1 MFTKDSELPDM
12 TKIPRKQ
19 APDTIISGCIVLEGG
34 GFRGMYTSGVLDC
47 LMEQGINFSCTV
59 GVSAGALNGLNYA
72 AGQIGRSARFNL
84 QYRWDSRY
92 VGVQAYRANHG
103 IIGFDFVLDEYN
115 RFDPLNAEVFYRQ
128 DRRFVAVATS
138 CLTGKA
144 EYFEKGKCRELM
156 KAVQAS
162 ASIPYVSR
170 PVEVE
175 GVPCLDGG
183 CADRVPFQWAV
194 DQGYE
199 KILVVRTRTRD
210 FRAEPNPRAS
220 HVAKRFYWRYPEF
233 SQVLRTCSHFPE
245 DLNAALEGKE
255 IPPMPPLAERCD
267 TAVRQFELA
276 AANKGEK
283 IACLEARRH
292 YAWYLKGVPH
302 AGYYKEQIVKI
313 TTLEDVYRV
322 TKGIKRDL
330 C

>member
-233 SQVLRTCSHFPE
+233 SQVLAETDEIYNRQCDRMEELEAQGRIFYLTPSEAPDVKVLE
-245 DLNAALEGKE
+245 KDLGKLLSLYQLGYRDAQVQLPALRAYLGLSE
-255 IPPMPPLAERCD
+255 
-267 TAVRQFELA
+267 
-276 AANKGEK
+276 GEK
-283 IACLEARRH
+283 
-292 YAWYLKGVPH
+292 P
-302 AGYYKEQIVKI
+302 
-313 TTLEDVYRV
+313 
-322 TKGIKRDL
+322 
-330 C
+330 

>member
-1 MFTKDSELPDM
+1 MTVFSEVE
-12 TKIPRKQ
+12 KIPRKQ
-19 APDTIISGCIVLEGG
+19 APDTMISGCIVLEGG

-47 LMEQGINFSCTV
+47 LMEAGINFSCTI

-233 SQVLRTCSHFPE
+233 SQVLAETDEIYNRQCDRMEELEAQGRIFYLAPSEVPDVKVLE
-245 DLNAALEGKE
+245 KDLGKLLSLYQLGYRDAQAQLPALRAYLGLSE
-255 IPPMPPLAERCD
+255 
-267 TAVRQFELA
+267 
-276 AANKGEK
+276 GEK
-283 IACLEARRH
+283 
-292 YAWYLKGVPH
+292 P
-302 AGYYKEQIVKI
+302 
-313 TTLEDVYRV
+313 
-322 TKGIKRDL
+322 
-330 C
+330 

>member
-220 HVAKRFYWRYPEF
+220 HVAKRFYWRYSEF
-233 SQVLRTCSHFPE
+233 SQVLAETDEIYNRQCDRMEELEAQGRIFHLAPSEVPDVKVLE
-245 DLNAALEGKE
+245 KDLGKLLSLYQLGYRDAQAQLPALRAYLGLSE
-255 IPPMPPLAERCD
+255 
-267 TAVRQFELA
+267 
-276 AANKGEK
+276 GEK
-283 IACLEARRH
+283 
-292 YAWYLKGVPH
+292 P
-302 AGYYKEQIVKI
+302 
-313 TTLEDVYRV
+313 
-322 TKGIKRDL
+322 
-330 C
+330 

>member
-1 MFTKDSELPDM
+1 MFTKDPELPDM
-12 TKIPRKQ
+12 SQIPRKQ

-233 SQVLRTCSHFPE
+233 SQVLAETDEIYNRQCDRMEELEAQGRIFYLTPSEAPDVKVLE
-245 DLNAALEGKE
+245 KDLGKLLSLYQLGYRDAQAQLPALRAYLGLSE
-255 IPPMPPLAERCD
+255 
-267 TAVRQFELA
+267 
-276 AANKGEK
+276 GEK
-283 IACLEARRH
+283 
-292 YAWYLKGVPH
+292 P
-302 AGYYKEQIVKI
+302 
-313 TTLEDVYRV
+313 
-322 TKGIKRDL
+322 
-330 C
+330 

>member
-115 RFDPLNAEVFYRQ
+115 RFDPLNAQVFYRQ

-199 KILVVRTRTRD
+199 KILVVRTRARD

-233 SQVLRTCSHFPE
+233 SQVLAETDEIYNRQCDRMEELEAQGRIFYLTPSEAPDVKVLE
-245 DLNAALEGKE
+245 KDLGKLLSLYQLGYRDAQAHLPALRAYLGLSE
-255 IPPMPPLAERCD
+255 
-267 TAVRQFELA
+267 
-276 AANKGEK
+276 GEK
-283 IACLEARRH
+283 
-292 YAWYLKGVPH
+292 P
-302 AGYYKEQIVKI
+302 
-313 TTLEDVYRV
+313 
-322 TKGIKRDL
+322 
-330 C
+330 

>member
-194 DQGYE
+194 AQGYE

-233 SQVLRTCSHFPE
+233 SQVLAETDEIYNRQCDRMEELEAQGRIFYLTPSEAPDVKVLE
-245 DLNAALEGKE
+245 KDLGKLLSLYQLGYRDAQVQLPALRAYLGLSE
-255 IPPMPPLAERCD
+255 
-267 TAVRQFELA
+267 
-276 AANKGEK
+276 GEK
-283 IACLEARRH
+283 
-292 YAWYLKGVPH
+292 P
-302 AGYYKEQIVKI
+302 
-313 TTLEDVYRV
+313 
-322 TKGIKRDL
+322 
-330 C
+330 

>member
-47 LMEQGINFSCTV
+47 LMEQGINVSCTV

-233 SQVLRTCSHFPE
+233 SQVLAETDEIYNRQCDRMEELEAQGRIFYLTPSEVPDVKVLE
-245 DLNAALEGKE
+245 KDLGKLLSLYQLGYRDAQVQLPALRAYLGLSE
-255 IPPMPPLAERCD
+255 
-267 TAVRQFELA
+267 
-276 AANKGEK
+276 GEK
-283 IACLEARRH
+283 
-292 YAWYLKGVPH
+292 P
-302 AGYYKEQIVKI
+302 
-313 TTLEDVYRV
+313 
-322 TKGIKRDL
+322 
-330 C
+330 

>member
-233 SQVLRTCSHFPE
+233 SQVLAETDEIYNRQCDRMEELEAQGRIFHLAPSEVPDVKMLE
-245 DLNAALEGKE
+245 KDLGKLLSLYQLGYRDAQAQLPALRAYLGLSE
-255 IPPMPPLAERCD
+255 
-267 TAVRQFELA
+267 
-276 AANKGEK
+276 GEK
-283 IACLEARRH
+283 
-292 YAWYLKGVPH
+292 P
-302 AGYYKEQIVKI
+302 
-313 TTLEDVYRV
+313 
-322 TKGIKRDL
+322 
-330 C
+330 

>member
-233 SQVLRTCSHFPE
+233 SQVLAETDEIYNCQCDRMEELEAQGRIFYLTPSEAPDVKVLE
-245 DLNAALEGKE
+245 KDLGKLLCLYQLGYRDAQAQLPALRAYLGLSE
-255 IPPMPPLAERCD
+255 
-267 TAVRQFELA
+267 
-276 AANKGEK
+276 GEK
-283 IACLEARRH
+283 
-292 YAWYLKGVPH
+292 V
-302 AGYYKEQIVKI
+302 
-313 TTLEDVYRV
+313 
-322 TKGIKRDL
+322 
-330 C
+330 

>member
-47 LMEQGINFSCTV
+47 LMEQGINVSCTV

-233 SQVLRTCSHFPE
+233 SQVLAETDEIYNRQCDRMEELEAQGRIFYLTPSEVPDVKVLE
-245 DLNAALEGKE
+245 KDLGKLLSLYQLGYRDAQAQLPALRAYLGLSE
-255 IPPMPPLAERCD
+255 
-267 TAVRQFELA
+267 
-276 AANKGEK
+276 GEK
-283 IACLEARRH
+283 
-292 YAWYLKGVPH
+292 P
-302 AGYYKEQIVKI
+302 
-313 TTLEDVYRV
+313 
-322 TKGIKRDL
+322 
-330 C
+330 

>member
-47 LMEQGINFSCTV
+47 LMEQGINVSCTV

-233 SQVLRTCSHFPE
+233 SQVLAETDEIYNRQCDRMEELEAQGRIFYLTPSEAPDVKVLEKDLGKLLSLYQLGYRDAQAQLPALRTYLGLSE
-245 DLNAALEGKE
+245 
-255 IPPMPPLAERCD
+255 
-267 TAVRQFELA
+267 
-276 AANKGEK
+276 GEK
-283 IACLEARRH
+283 
-292 YAWYLKGVPH
+292 P
-302 AGYYKEQIVKI
+302 
-313 TTLEDVYRV
+313 
-322 TKGIKRDL
+322 
-330 C
+330 

>member
-233 SQVLRTCSHFPE
+233 SQVLAETDEIYNRQCDRMEELEAQGRIFYLTPSEAPDVKVLE
-245 DLNAALEGKE
+245 KDLGKLLSLYQLGYRDAQAQLPALRAYLGLSE
-255 IPPMPPLAERCD
+255 
-267 TAVRQFELA
+267 
-276 AANKGEK
+276 GEK
-283 IACLEARRH
+283 
-292 YAWYLKGVPH
+292 P
-302 AGYYKEQIVKI
+302 
-313 TTLEDVYRV
+313 
-322 TKGIKRDL
+322 
-330 C
+330 

>member
-233 SQVLRTCSHFPE
+233 SQVLAETDEIYNRQCDRMEELEAQGRVFYLTPSEAPDVKVLE
-245 DLNAALEGKE
+245 KDLGKLLSLYQLGYRDAQAQLPALRAYLGLSE
-255 IPPMPPLAERCD
+255 
-267 TAVRQFELA
+267 
-276 AANKGEK
+276 GEK
-283 IACLEARRH
+283 
-292 YAWYLKGVPH
+292 P
-302 AGYYKEQIVKI
+302 
-313 TTLEDVYRV
+313 
-322 TKGIKRDL
+322 
-330 C
+330 

>member
-220 HVAKRFYWRYPEF
+220 HVAKRFYWRHPEF
-233 SQVLRTCSHFPE
+233 SQVLAETDEIYNRQCDRMEELEAQGRIFYLTPSEAPDVKVLE
-245 DLNAALEGKE
+245 KDLGKLLSLYQLGYRDAQAQLPALRAYLGLSE
-255 IPPMPPLAERCD
+255 
-267 TAVRQFELA
+267 
-276 AANKGEK
+276 GEK
-283 IACLEARRH
+283 
-292 YAWYLKGVPH
+292 P
-302 AGYYKEQIVKI
+302 
-313 TTLEDVYRV
+313 
-322 TKGIKRDL
+322 
-330 C
+330 

>member
-144 EYFEKGKCRELM
+144 EYFEKGTCRELM

-233 SQVLRTCSHFPE
+233 SQVLAETDEIYNRQCDRMEELEAQGRIFYLTPSEVPDVKMLE
-245 DLNAALEGKE
+245 KDLGKLLSLYQLGYRDAQAQLPALRAYLGLSE
-255 IPPMPPLAERCD
+255 
-267 TAVRQFELA
+267 
-276 AANKGEK
+276 GEK
-283 IACLEARRH
+283 
-292 YAWYLKGVPH
+292 P
-302 AGYYKEQIVKI
+302 
-313 TTLEDVYRV
+313 
-322 TKGIKRDL
+322 
-330 C
+330 

>member
-144 EYFEKGKCRELM
+144 EYFEKGTCRELM

-233 SQVLRTCSHFPE
+233 SQVLAETDEIYNRQCDRMEELEAQGRIFHLAPSEVPDVKMLE
-245 DLNAALEGKE
+245 KDLGKLLSLYQLGYRDAQAQLPALRAYLGLSE
-255 IPPMPPLAERCD
+255 
-267 TAVRQFELA
+267 
-276 AANKGEK
+276 GEK
-283 IACLEARRH
+283 
-292 YAWYLKGVPH
+292 P
-302 AGYYKEQIVKI
+302 
-313 TTLEDVYRV
+313 
-322 TKGIKRDL
+322 
-330 C
+330 

>member
-1 MFTKDSELPDM
+1 MFTKDSEIPDM

-47 LMEQGINFSCTV
+47 LMEQGINVSCTV

-233 SQVLRTCSHFPE
+233 SQVLAETDEIYNRQCDRMEELEAQGRIFYLTPSEVPDVKVLE
-245 DLNAALEGKE
+245 KDLGKLLSLYQLGYRDAQVQLPALRAYLGLSE
-255 IPPMPPLAERCD
+255 
-267 TAVRQFELA
+267 
-276 AANKGEK
+276 GEK
-283 IACLEARRH
+283 
-292 YAWYLKGVPH
+292 P
-302 AGYYKEQIVKI
+302 
-313 TTLEDVYRV
+313 
-322 TKGIKRDL
+322 
-330 C
+330 

>member
-199 KILVVRTRTRD
+199 KILVVRTRARD

-233 SQVLRTCSHFPE
+233 SQVLAETDEIYNRQCDRMEELEAQGRIFYLAPSEAPDVKVLE
-245 DLNAALEGKE
+245 KDLGKLLSLYQLGYRDAQAQLPALRAYLGLSE
-255 IPPMPPLAERCD
+255 
-267 TAVRQFELA
+267 
-276 AANKGEK
+276 GEK
-283 IACLEARRH
+283 
-292 YAWYLKGVPH
+292 P
-302 AGYYKEQIVKI
+302 
-313 TTLEDVYRV
+313 
-322 TKGIKRDL
+322 
-330 C
+330 

>member
-144 EYFEKGKCRELM
+144 EYFEKGTCRELM

-233 SQVLRTCSHFPE
+233 SQVLAETDEIYNRQCDRMEELEAQGRIFYLTPSEVPDVKMLE
-245 DLNAALEGKE
+245 KDLGKLLSLYQLGYRDAQAQLPALRAYLGLSE
-255 IPPMPPLAERCD
+255 
-267 TAVRQFELA
+267 
-276 AANKGEK
+276 GEK
-283 IACLEARRH
+283 
-292 YAWYLKGVPH
+292 V
-302 AGYYKEQIVKI
+302 
-313 TTLEDVYRV
+313 
-322 TKGIKRDL
+322 
-330 C
+330 

>member
-199 KILVVRTRTRD
+199 KILVVRTRARD

-233 SQVLRTCSHFPE
+233 SQVLAETDEIYNCQCDRMEELEAQGRIFYLTPSEAPDVKVLE
-245 DLNAALEGKE
+245 KDLGKLLSLYQLGYRDAQVQLPALRAYLGLSE
-255 IPPMPPLAERCD
+255 
-267 TAVRQFELA
+267 
-276 AANKGEK
+276 GEK
-283 IACLEARRH
+283 
-292 YAWYLKGVPH
+292 P
-302 AGYYKEQIVKI
+302 
-313 TTLEDVYRV
+313 
-322 TKGIKRDL
+322 
-330 C
+330 

>member
-156 KAVQAS
+156 RAVQAS

-233 SQVLRTCSHFPE
+233 SQVLAETDEIYNRQCDRMEELEAQGRIFYLTPSEAPDVKVLE
-245 DLNAALEGKE
+245 KDLGKLLSLYQLGYRDAQAQLPALRAYLGLSE
-255 IPPMPPLAERCD
+255 
-267 TAVRQFELA
+267 
-276 AANKGEK
+276 GEK
-283 IACLEARRH
+283 
-292 YAWYLKGVPH
+292 P
-302 AGYYKEQIVKI
+302 
-313 TTLEDVYRV
+313 
-322 TKGIKRDL
+322 
-330 C
+330 

>member
-115 RFDPLNAEVFYRQ
+115 RFDPLNAEVFYWQ

-175 GVPCLDGG
+175 GIPCLDGG

-233 SQVLRTCSHFPE
+233 SQVLAETDEIYNRQCDRMEELEAQGRIFHLAPSEVPDVKMLE
-245 DLNAALEGKE
+245 KDLGKLLSLYQLGYRDAQAQLPALRAYLGLSE
-255 IPPMPPLAERCD
+255 
-267 TAVRQFELA
+267 
-276 AANKGEK
+276 GEK
-283 IACLEARRH
+283 
-292 YAWYLKGVPH
+292 P
-302 AGYYKEQIVKI
+302 
-313 TTLEDVYRV
+313 
-322 TKGIKRDL
+322 
-330 C
+330 

>member
-1 MFTKDSELPDM
+1 MFTRDSELPDM

-138 CLTGKA
+138 CLTGKP

-199 KILVVRTRTRD
+199 KILVVRTRARD

-233 SQVLRTCSHFPE
+233 SQVLAETDEIYNRQCDRMEELEAQGRIFYLTPSEAPDVKVLE
-245 DLNAALEGKE
+245 KDLGKLLSLYQLGYRDAQAQLPALRAYLGLSE
-255 IPPMPPLAERCD
+255 
-267 TAVRQFELA
+267 
-276 AANKGEK
+276 GEK
-283 IACLEARRH
+283 
-292 YAWYLKGVPH
+292 V
-302 AGYYKEQIVKI
+302 
-313 TTLEDVYRV
+313 
-322 TKGIKRDL
+322 
-330 C
+330 

>member
-233 SQVLRTCSHFPE
+233 SQVLAETDEIYNCQCDRMEELEAQGRIFYLTPSEAPDVKVLE
-245 DLNAALEGKE
+245 KDLGKLLSLYQLGYRDAQAQLPALRAYLGLSE
-255 IPPMPPLAERCD
+255 
-267 TAVRQFELA
+267 
-276 AANKGEK
+276 GEK
-283 IACLEARRH
+283 
-292 YAWYLKGVPH
+292 V
-302 AGYYKEQIVKI
+302 
-313 TTLEDVYRV
+313 
-322 TKGIKRDL
+322 
-330 C
+330 

>member
-144 EYFEKGKCRELM
+144 EYFEKEKCRELM

-194 DQGYE
+194 AQGYE

-233 SQVLRTCSHFPE
+233 SQVLAETDEIYNRQCDRMEELEAQGRIFYLTPSEAPDVKVLE
-245 DLNAALEGKE
+245 KDLGKLLSLYQLGYRDAQAQLPALRAYLGLSE
-255 IPPMPPLAERCD
+255 
-267 TAVRQFELA
+267 
-276 AANKGEK
+276 GEK
-283 IACLEARRH
+283 
-292 YAWYLKGVPH
+292 P
-302 AGYYKEQIVKI
+302 
-313 TTLEDVYRV
+313 
-322 TKGIKRDL
+322 
-330 C
+330 

>member
-1 MFTKDSELPDM
+1 M
-12 TKIPRKQ
+12 
-19 APDTIISGCIVLEGG
+19 
-34 GFRGMYTSGVLDC
+34 
-47 LMEQGINFSCTV
+47 
-59 GVSAGALNGLNYA
+59 
-72 AGQIGRSARFNL
+72 
-84 QYRWDSRY
+84 
-92 VGVQAYRANHG
+92 GVQAYRANHG

-138 CLTGKA
+138 CLTGKP

-233 SQVLRTCSHFPE
+233 SQVLAETDEIYNRQCDRMEELEAQGRIFHLTPSEAPDVKVLE
-245 DLNAALEGKE
+245 KDLGKLLSLYQLGYRDAQAQLPALRAYLGLSE
-255 IPPMPPLAERCD
+255 
-267 TAVRQFELA
+267 
-276 AANKGEK
+276 GEK
-283 IACLEARRH
+283 
-292 YAWYLKGVPH
+292 P
-302 AGYYKEQIVKI
+302 
-313 TTLEDVYRV
+313 
-322 TKGIKRDL
+322 
-330 C
+330 

>member
-162 ASIPYVSR
+162 ASVPYVSR

-233 SQVLRTCSHFPE
+233 SQVLAETDEIYNRQCDRMEELEAQGRIFHLAPSEVPDVKMLE
-245 DLNAALEGKE
+245 KDLGKLLSLYQLGYRDAQAQLPALRAYLGLSE
-255 IPPMPPLAERCD
+255 
-267 TAVRQFELA
+267 
-276 AANKGEK
+276 GEK
-283 IACLEARRH
+283 
-292 YAWYLKGVPH
+292 P
-302 AGYYKEQIVKI
+302 
-313 TTLEDVYRV
+313 
-322 TKGIKRDL
+322 
-330 C
+330 

>member
-233 SQVLRTCSHFPE
+233 SQVLAETDEIYNRQCDRMEELEAQGRIFYLTPSEVPDVKVLE
-245 DLNAALEGKE
+245 KDLGKLLSLYQLGYRDAQAQLPALRAYLGLSE
-255 IPPMPPLAERCD
+255 
-267 TAVRQFELA
+267 
-276 AANKGEK
+276 GEK
-283 IACLEARRH
+283 
-292 YAWYLKGVPH
+292 P
-302 AGYYKEQIVKI
+302 
-313 TTLEDVYRV
+313 
-322 TKGIKRDL
+322 
-330 C
+330 

>member
-194 DQGYE
+194 AQGYE

-233 SQVLRTCSHFPE
+233 SQVLAETDEIYNRQCDRMEELEAQGRIFYLTPSEAPDVKVLE
-245 DLNAALEGKE
+245 KDLGKLLSLYQLGYRDAQAQLPALRAYLGLSE
-255 IPPMPPLAERCD
+255 
-267 TAVRQFELA
+267 
-276 AANKGEK
+276 GEK
-283 IACLEARRH
+283 
-292 YAWYLKGVPH
+292 P
-302 AGYYKEQIVKI
+302 
-313 TTLEDVYRV
+313 
-322 TKGIKRDL
+322 
-330 C
+330 

>member
-233 SQVLRTCSHFPE
+233 SQVLAETDEIYNRPCDRMEELEAQGRIFHLAPSEAPDVKVLE
-245 DLNAALEGKE
+245 KDLGKLLSLYQLGYRDAQAQLPALRAYLGLSE
-255 IPPMPPLAERCD
+255 
-267 TAVRQFELA
+267 
-276 AANKGEK
+276 GEK
-283 IACLEARRH
+283 
-292 YAWYLKGVPH
+292 P
-302 AGYYKEQIVKI
+302 
-313 TTLEDVYRV
+313 
-322 TKGIKRDL
+322 
-330 C
+330 

>member
-59 GVSAGALNGLNYA
+59 GVSAGAMNGLNYA

-233 SQVLRTCSHFPE
+233 SQVLAETDEIYNRQCDRMEELEAQGRIFYLTPSEAPDVKVLE
-245 DLNAALEGKE
+245 KDLGKLLSLYQLGYRDAQAQLPALRAYLGLSE
-255 IPPMPPLAERCD
+255 
-267 TAVRQFELA
+267 
-276 AANKGEK
+276 GEK
-283 IACLEARRH
+283 
-292 YAWYLKGVPH
+292 P
-302 AGYYKEQIVKI
+302 
-313 TTLEDVYRV
+313 
-322 TKGIKRDL
+322 
-330 C
+330 

>member
-175 GVPCLDGG
+175 GIPCLDGG

-233 SQVLRTCSHFPE
+233 SQVLAETDEIYNRQCDRMEELEAQGRIFHLAPSEVPDVKMLE
-245 DLNAALEGKE
+245 KDLGKLLCLYQLGYRDAQAQLPALRAYLGLSE
-255 IPPMPPLAERCD
+255 
-267 TAVRQFELA
+267 
-276 AANKGEK
+276 GEK
-283 IACLEARRH
+283 
-292 YAWYLKGVPH
+292 P
-302 AGYYKEQIVKI
+302 
-313 TTLEDVYRV
+313 
-322 TKGIKRDL
+322 
-330 C
+330 

>member
-233 SQVLRTCSHFPE
+233 SQVLAETDEIYNRQCDRMEELEAQGRIFYLTPSEVPDVKMLE
-245 DLNAALEGKE
+245 KDLGKLLSLYQLGYRDAQAQLPALRAYLGLSE
-255 IPPMPPLAERCD
+255 
-267 TAVRQFELA
+267 
-276 AANKGEK
+276 GEK
-283 IACLEARRH
+283 
-292 YAWYLKGVPH
+292 P
-302 AGYYKEQIVKI
+302 
-313 TTLEDVYRV
+313 
-322 TKGIKRDL
+322 
-330 C
+330 

>member
-1 MFTKDSELPDM
+1 MTVFSEVE
-12 TKIPRKQ
+12 KIPRKQ
-19 APDTIISGCIVLEGG
+19 APDTMISGCIVLEGG

-47 LMEQGINFSCTV
+47 LMEAGINFSCTI

-233 SQVLRTCSHFPE
+233 SQVLAETDEIYNRQCDRMEELEAQGRIFYLTPSEAPDVKMLE
-245 DLNAALEGKE
+245 KDLGKLLSLYQLGYRDAQAQLPALRAYLGLSE
-255 IPPMPPLAERCD
+255 
-267 TAVRQFELA
+267 
-276 AANKGEK
+276 GEK
-283 IACLEARRH
+283 
-292 YAWYLKGVPH
+292 P
-302 AGYYKEQIVKI
+302 
-313 TTLEDVYRV
+313 
-322 TKGIKRDL
+322 
-330 C
+330 

>member
-84 QYRWDSRY
+84 RYRWDSRY

-115 RFDPLNAEVFYRQ
+115 RFDPLNAEVFYWQ

-175 GVPCLDGG
+175 GIPCLDGG

-233 SQVLRTCSHFPE
+233 SQVLAETDEIYNRQCDRMEELEAQGRIFYLTPSEVPDVKMLE
-245 DLNAALEGKE
+245 KDLGKLLSLYQLGYRDAQAQLPALRAYLGLSE
-255 IPPMPPLAERCD
+255 
-267 TAVRQFELA
+267 
-276 AANKGEK
+276 GEK
-283 IACLEARRH
+283 
-292 YAWYLKGVPH
+292 P
-302 AGYYKEQIVKI
+302 
-313 TTLEDVYRV
+313 
-322 TKGIKRDL
+322 
-330 C
+330 

>member
-233 SQVLRTCSHFPE
+233 SQVLAETDEIYNRQCDRMEELEAQGRIFHLAPSEVPDVKVLE
-245 DLNAALEGKE
+245 KDLGKLLSLYQLGYRDAQAQLPALRAYLGLSE
-255 IPPMPPLAERCD
+255 
-267 TAVRQFELA
+267 
-276 AANKGEK
+276 GEK
-283 IACLEARRH
+283 
-292 YAWYLKGVPH
+292 P
-302 AGYYKEQIVKI
+302 
-313 TTLEDVYRV
+313 
-322 TKGIKRDL
+322 
-330 C
+330 

>member
-175 GVPCLDGG
+175 GIPCLDGG

-233 SQVLRTCSHFPE
+233 SQVLAETDEIYNRQCDRMEELEAQGRIFHLAPSEVPDVKMLE
-245 DLNAALEGKE
+245 KDLGKLLSLYQLGYRDAQAQLPALRAYLGLSE
-255 IPPMPPLAERCD
+255 
-267 TAVRQFELA
+267 
-276 AANKGEK
+276 GEK
-283 IACLEARRH
+283 
-292 YAWYLKGVPH
+292 P
-302 AGYYKEQIVKI
+302 
-313 TTLEDVYRV
+313 
-322 TKGIKRDL
+322 
-330 C
+330 

>member
-34 GFRGMYTSGVLDC
+34 GFRGMYTSWVLDC

-144 EYFEKGKCRELM
+144 EYFEKGTCRELM

-233 SQVLRTCSHFPE
+233 SQVLAETDEIYNRQCDRMEELEAQGRIFHLAPSEVPDVKMLE
-245 DLNAALEGKE
+245 KDLGKLLSLYQLGYRDAQAQLPALRAYLGLSE
-255 IPPMPPLAERCD
+255 
-267 TAVRQFELA
+267 
-276 AANKGEK
+276 GEK
-283 IACLEARRH
+283 
-292 YAWYLKGVPH
+292 P
-302 AGYYKEQIVKI
+302 
-313 TTLEDVYRV
+313 
-322 TKGIKRDL
+322 
-330 C
+330 

>member
-138 CLTGKA
+138 CLTGKP

-162 ASIPYVSR
+162 ASIPYVSH

-183 CADRVPFQWAV
+183 CADR
-194 DQGYE
+194 G
-199 KILVVRTRTRD
+199 
-210 FRAEPNPRAS
+210 
-220 HVAKRFYWRYPEF
+220 
-233 SQVLRTCSHFPE
+233 
-245 DLNAALEGKE
+245 
-255 IPPMPPLAERCD
+255 
-267 TAVRQFELA
+267 
-276 AANKGEK
+276 
-283 IACLEARRH
+283 
-292 YAWYLKGVPH
+292 
-302 AGYYKEQIVKI
+302 QIVNQVQHFFPRK
-313 TTLEDVYRV
+313 LQ
-322 TKGIKRDL
+322 KAFSSRDISSDGDSEAPQQWQCRL
-330 C
+330 P